1 MGFQYILHSSHVSTS
16 VICISK
22 WYAFLARLGWRRGS
36 SFSRFKTTCSEL
48 LDPSCSPC
56 FGTVGAFC
64 CSSAPCLRQEA
75 AALLPLLTHS
85 VYLSL
90 FCPAGPGHL
99 HQRKLRWHMWGH
111 LVSFGYFLLHLPL
124 LVYCVPF
131 WGDGGNGARLWGW
144 VGVFLLL
151 CSCFLIQ

>member
-1 MGFQYILHSSHVSTS
+1 MGFRYILHSSHISTS
-16 VICISK
+16 VNLHAKMVC
-22 WYAFLARLGWRRGS
+22 LS
-36 SFSRFKTTCSEL
+36 SEVGMEKRKFIQSFKTTCSEL

-99 HQRKLRWHMWGH
+99 HQRKLRWHM
-111 LVSFGYFLLHLPL
+111 
-124 LVYCVPF
+124 
-131 WGDGGNGARLWGW
+131 
-144 VGVFLLL
+144 
-151 CSCFLIQ
+151 